1 MKLTKGK
8 ISKLYN
14 KKKQSLKKKVNKR
27 KTSNKNKTFRKKRNI
42 HLARKSLKRFH
53 YKKSRGGAE
62 GDTNLSQETMPK
74 VDELSNSVIENAG
87 LPPTSM
93 EPENAGLP
101 PTSMEQANVNQPM
114 DLPPTSMEQ
123 ANINQPMDLPPTSM
137 ETENVE
143 QPMDLPPTSMEPENV
158 EQPPTSME
166 PENVEQP
173 PTSMEPENANQPV
186 NLTATEGRGFLKIG
200 GKIAQDKRMTKE
212 AFNILIQEMVP
223 LEGNLCP
230 QKGQMS
236 DPFNNQIMPD
246 LSCTGLK
253 F

>member
-1 MKLTKGK
+1 
-8 ISKLYN
+8 
-14 KKKQSLKKKVNKR
+14 
-27 KTSNKNKTFRKKRNI
+27 
-42 HLARKSLKRFH
+42 
-53 YKKSRGGAE
+53 
-62 GDTNLSQETMPK
+62 
-74 VDELSNSVIENAG
+74 
-87 LPPTSM
+87 
-93 EPENAGLP
+93 
-101 PTSMEQANVNQPM
+101 
-114 DLPPTSMEQ
+114 
-123 ANINQPMDLPPTSM
+123 MDLPPTSM

-158 EQPPTSME
+158 EQPMDLPPTSME